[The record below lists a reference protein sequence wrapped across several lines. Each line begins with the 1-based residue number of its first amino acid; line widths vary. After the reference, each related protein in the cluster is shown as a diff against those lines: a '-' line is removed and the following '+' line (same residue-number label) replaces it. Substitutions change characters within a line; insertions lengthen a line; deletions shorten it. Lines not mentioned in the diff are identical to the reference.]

1 MVRVNLLPIRDILRK
16 RELKQFLLLTAV
28 IVASTFGLMVCT
40 AVFFSWK
47 ISTLEKDKTVHE
59 TKLNQLKE
67 KNKEIEEL
75 KNRIARLQRQVD
87 TIEKTNQDSRY
98 SCAVYGRRCT
108 RNSGRGMGELDH
120 QNWPKFRLRWGW
132 GGQHRGGEFCSKA
145 SEYKAGFYPE
155 TAVGKSR
162 RADRQDLLYRR
173 KTASDRCYHRHRR
186 RRSWLDEFQNS
197 RKPSLRILP
206 WP

>member
-47 ISTLEKDKTVHE
+47 ISALEKDKTVHE

-67 KNKEIEEL
+67 KNKEIEDL

-87 TIEKTNQDSRY
+87 TIEKLTKIRDTPAPFMA
-98 SCAVYGRRCT
+98 AVALAIPDEVWVNSITKTGR
-108 RNSGRGMGELDH
+108 SFALDGVGVDNTVVVNFV
-120 QNWPKFRLRWGW
+120 QRLQSIKQGFTAKQPWANPAVPTDKTFFTDVKLLQIVATTGAAA
-132 GGQHRGGEFCSKA
+132 GGLGSMSFKI
-145 SEYKAGFYPE
+145 
-155 TAVGKSR
+155 VG
-162 RADRQDLLYRR
+162 
-173 KTASDRCYHRHRR
+173 
-186 RRSWLDEFQNS
+186 N
-197 RKPSLRILP
+197 LR
-206 WP
+206 

>member
-1 MVRVNLLPIRDILRK
+1 MVRVNLLPIRELLRK

-47 ISTLEKDKTVHE
+47 ISTLENDKKVHE

-87 TIEKTNQDSRY
+87 TIQRLTKIRDTPAPFMAALALAIPDEVWLNSITKT
-98 SCAVYGRRCT
+98 
-108 RNSGRGMGELDH
+108 GRGFALEGVGVDNTVVVNFVQRLQSIKQGFTLKQPWANPAVPTDH
-120 QNWPKFRLRWGW
+120 TFFTDVKLLQIVASTAGAGGLGTMNFKIIGNLR
-132 GGQHRGGEFCSKA
+132 
-145 SEYKAGFYPE
+145 
-155 TAVGKSR
+155 
-162 RADRQDLLYRR
+162 
-173 KTASDRCYHRHRR
+173 
-186 RRSWLDEFQNS
+186 
-197 RKPSLRILP
+197 
-206 WP
+206 

>member
-47 ISTLEKDKTVHE
+47 ISTLEKDKIVHQ

-67 KNKEIEEL
+67 KNKEIEDL

-87 TIEKTNQDSRY
+87 TIEKLTKIRDTPAPFMA
-98 SCAVYGRRCT
+98 AVALAIPDEVWVTSITKTGG
-108 RNSGRGMGELDH
+108 SFALDGVGVDNTVVVNFV
-120 QNWPKFRLRWGW
+120 QRLQSVKQGFTTKQPWANPAVPTDKTFFADVKLLQIVAATGAA
-132 GGQHRGGEFCSKA
+132 GGLGSMNFKI
-145 SEYKAGFYPE
+145 
-155 TAVGKSR
+155 VG
-162 RADRQDLLYRR
+162 
-173 KTASDRCYHRHRR
+173 
-186 RRSWLDEFQNS
+186 N
-197 RKPSLRILP
+197 LR
-206 WP
+206 

>member
-1 MVRVNLLPIRDILRK
+1 MVRVNLLPIREILRK

-47 ISTLEKDKTVHE
+47 ISALEKDKTVHE

-87 TIEKTNQDSRY
+87 TIEKLTKIRDTPAPFMEAIALAIPDEVWLISITKTGQSFALDGVGVDNTV
-98 SCAVYGRRCT
+98 AVNFVQRLQRIKQGATVKQPEVNPAVPTDKSFFSDVKLLQIVAAGRA
-108 RNSGRGMGELDH
+108 
-120 QNWPKFRLRWGW
+120 
-132 GGQHRGGEFCSKA
+132 GGLGTMSFKI
-145 SEYKAGFYPE
+145 
-155 TAVGKSR
+155 VGNVR
-162 RADRQDLLYRR
+162 
-173 KTASDRCYHRHRR
+173 
-186 RRSWLDEFQNS
+186 
-197 RKPSLRILP
+197 
-206 WP
+206 

>member
-1 MVRVNLLPIRDILRK
+1 MVRVNLLPIRELLRK

-47 ISTLEKDKTVHE
+47 ISTLENDKKVHE

-87 TIEKTNQDSRY
+87 TIQRLTKIRDTPAPFMAALALAIPDEVWVNSITKT
-98 SCAVYGRRCT
+98 
-108 RNSGRGMGELDH
+108 GRGFALEGVGVDNTVVVNFV
-120 QNWPKFRLRWGW
+120 QRLQSIKQGFTLKQPWANPAVPTDRTFFTDVKLL
-132 GGQHRGGEFCSKA
+132 QIVA
-145 SEYKAGFYPE
+145 S
-155 TAVGKSR
+155 
-162 RADRQDLLYRR
+162 
-173 KTASDRCYHRHRR
+173 TASAGGLGTM
-186 RRSWLDEFQNS
+186 SFKIIGN
-197 RKPSLRILP
+197 LR
-206 WP
+206 

>member
-1 MVRVNLLPIRDILRK
+1 MVRVNLLPIREILRK

-28 IVASTFGLMVCT
+28 IVASTFALMVCT

-47 ISTLEKDKTVHE
+47 ISALEKDKTVHE

-87 TIEKTNQDSRY
+87 TIQRLTKIRDTPAPFMEAIALAIPDEVWVTSITKTGQSFALDGIGVDNTVVVNFVQRLQRIKQGATLKQPDVNP
-98 SCAVYGRRCT
+98 AVPTDKSFFTDVKLLQIVAAG
-108 RNSGRGMGELDH
+108 
-120 QNWPKFRLRWGW
+120 QA
-132 GGQHRGGEFCSKA
+132 GGLGTMSFKI
-145 SEYKAGFYPE
+145 
-155 TAVGKSR
+155 VGNR
-162 RADRQDLLYRR
+162 
-173 KTASDRCYHRHRR
+173 
-186 RRSWLDEFQNS
+186 
-197 RKPSLRILP
+197 SLRVLP

>member
-1 MVRVNLLPIRDILRK
+1 MVRVNLLPIREILRK

-67 KNKEIEEL
+67 KNKEIEDL

-87 TIEKTNQDSRY
+87 TIERLTKIRDTPAPFMAAVALAIPDEVWVNSITKTGRSFALDGVGVDNTVVVNFVQRLQSIKHGFTPKQPWANP
-98 SCAVYGRRCT
+98 AVPTDKAFFTDVKLLQIVATTGAA
-108 RNSGRGMGELDH
+108 
-120 QNWPKFRLRWGW
+120 
-132 GGQHRGGEFCSKA
+132 GGLGSMSFKI
-145 SEYKAGFYPE
+145 
-155 TAVGKSR
+155 VGNVR
-162 RADRQDLLYRR
+162 
-173 KTASDRCYHRHRR
+173 
-186 RRSWLDEFQNS
+186 
-197 RKPSLRILP
+197 
-206 WP
+206 